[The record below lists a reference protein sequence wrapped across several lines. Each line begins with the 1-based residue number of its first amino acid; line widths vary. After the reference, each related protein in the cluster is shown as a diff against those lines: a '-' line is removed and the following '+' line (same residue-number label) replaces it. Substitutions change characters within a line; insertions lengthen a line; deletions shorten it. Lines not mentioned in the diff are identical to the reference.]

1 MAIIWYLKQVQH
13 KKKRYRLAMVH
24 YSSDDIRRALDI
36 SGFDPHAAQQR
47 MIPRPRGARLPE
59 ANGRTR
65 LGGVLVMLYDK
76 SGQTYL
82 VLTRRRDDL
91 EDHAG
96 QISFPGGRKEDGESL
111 ELTAVREAHE
121 EIGIDPASLT
131 ILGRLTSLYIPP
143 TDYEVHPF
151 VAWHQGLPA
160 FKPQTNEVAEI
171 LEVSL
176 DQLLNPANKQEE
188 PWQLRGLEVQVPYF
202 IVDHHKVWGATAMML
217 SEFIERLR
225 LIGKTTSFGN

>member
-1 MAIIWYLKQVQH
+1 MKPPAGDLLAGGFFMVNHWVNRPFFGILNKISPESI
-13 KKKRYRLAMVH
+13 RYRSVMKH

-36 SGFDPHAAQQR
+36 SGFDPQAAQHR
-47 MIPRPRGARLPE
+47 MIPRPRGVRLPE

-111 ELTAVREAHE
+111 EVTAVREAQE

-151 VAWHQGLPA
+151 VAWHQGSPA
-160 FKPQTNEVAEI
+160 FNPQANEVAEI
-171 LEVSL
+171 LAT
-176 DQLLNPANKQEE
+176 PRA
-188 PWQLRGLEVQVPYF
+188 RGSSSIFY
-202 IVDHHKVWGATAMML
+202 
-217 SEFIERLR
+217 R
-225 LIGKTTSFGN
+225 